1 MPTYSFKN
9 RETGD
14 IAEVKLSIVD
24 LDKFKE
30 NHPEVELVIVSSTDI
45 VSGVA
50 GTRKMDDN
58 FKDLLKNIKKHSGRK
73 NTIDTH

>member
-14 IAEVKLSIVD
+14 IAEVKL
-24 LDKFKE
+24 LMAELEPFKTS
-30 NHPEVELVIVSSTDI
+30 HPEVELVIISSTEI

-50 GTRKMDDN
+50 GTRKMDTN
-58 FKDLLKNIKKHSGRK
+58 FKDLLKNIKAHSGKK
-73 NTIDTH
+73 NTIDVR

>member
-9 RETGD
+9 KETGD
-14 IAEVKLSIVD
+14 IAEVKLPMAE
-24 LDKFKE
+24 LDKFKA

-73 NTIDTH
+73 NTIDTR